1 LKCIVSGLSLTEMS
15 RLVLTMWSLAS
26 QVFNFSLSAEVPPI
40 LFPIMFTLAAKTAAR
55 KFKVEG
61 SPQPWFCPTTIARLN
76 FRRLGEL
83 AKRLTCLFFTRERV
97 RPSAQLV
104 ERLTFQLESARPLMP
119 AIGVFIH
126 ALVRGW
132 ADAWCVVT
140 AEVVLQ
146 MFDAEANFATGSP
159 YISVVSSPG
168 FKTNYRNT
176 KVEGI

>member
-1 LKCIVSGLSLTEMS
+1 MS
-15 RLVLTMWSLAS
+15 RLVMTTWSLAS

-40 LFPIMFTLAAKTAAR
+40 FFPIMFTLAAKTAAR

-83 AKRLTCLFFTRERV
+83 AKRLTGERV

-126 ALVRGW
+126 ALAARRMPGVLLLP
-132 ADAWCVVT
+132 